1 MSCSKKDQK
10 RTSVAH
16 AFYSEEKEVSALR
29 LVLQSHVA
37 TWTGRV
43 VLDERLKGLYLK

>member
-1 MSCSKKDQK
+1 M
-10 RTSVAH
+10 AH